1 MKVAILRSV
10 RLVAAILAA
19 VFVVGITPALAQTG
33 ATGTIKGTVTGQGR
47 PIGGAS
53 VALRGATNANTSTDA
68 QGNYSFTSVS
78 PGVYQIVV
86 TKGGFFQTIAT
97 VAVAAGAALTEDIA
111 LAPQSFTSLRTIAHV
126 STGAPGTAQINQSTA
141 AINTIS
147 GQEFE
152 QQGQVQVNKIL
163 NETPGIISWSSAEA
177 NNGADQLSP
186 QNIQIRGA
194 QTYETES
201 LIDGHPVSASLSGSF
216 DPRLLN
222 PGLLQSVEVVK
233 GPGSMPTEINYAIG
247 GTVNYITLQPTRA
260 PEAYVNVGVD
270 NWGGITSVLRATGSL
285 ANNVVQYALGYA
297 TDGAPGPMQNYQL
310 PGSGVFVIAGFP
322 WYVNGQE
329 LLSSPL
335 NALLASQTSYNR
347 YIGQVGELRYG
358 LPTYVCCYGF
368 NTAYDS
374 KNQLGKLR
382 FNFSPYS
389 SLTVSFLGAQAFG
402 PTDNVGQA
410 ASYAPV
416 GDIPNSSFTV
426 FDPPAGYSGSVAPG
440 TPIPFGVSSFLPST
454 ESLQEE
460 LYQAEFRTSFGDWTL
475 LARYFDGATHDYN
488 ALDASPSGL
497 FAFGGKTWGGV
508 TVCPKG
514 TTFNGASCSGL
525 APVQEFFNGQQVEF
539 SALNSNAQ
547 GFTNDYVHGESLQL
561 DRPFGNGSDLTLSVD
576 RSNLYGV
583 AFNNTETTPPP
594 IYTFP
599 PGASQQFLTESI
611 RYGMFIVPSLYMKVG
626 DYDVQYGSHYTDN
639 GGGLAAGTGPA
650 SWKDA
655 TRTYNAP
662 RIAFTWQPNEDTS
675 WRLAAGYSITP
686 PFLSLLSSAGSLPEP
701 FITGVPTAGYDENLN
716 SGAVAPETAL
726 GFDIGVDRR
735 FYRSMFVS
743 IDGYLENLRDMFL
756 PSTFLINQDYFPAG
770 CPSVGS
776 CPLFGSKTENLGHA
790 RYEGVEVAIG
800 DAPLAGFGFRLQ
812 GDLSRAYA
820 YDIPPG
826 FYCTNVPA
834 SQCTPLNYST
844 NLGVIPNVNFTAGG
858 LGFNSV
864 LGSGTV
870 PYSMGYG
877 ELNFRT
883 LAGAYYQLGA
893 TYFGNH
899 NAYNWPAFVV
909 VSGGIRLPLGSHL
922 ALQLSGD
929 NLTNQHSELWTDFLG
944 GIAAPLEPEC
954 VGKYGGPA
962 YTATGTICST
972 LVKLGAVSRSDV
984 MVIPQEGPEN
994 GMNYGPA
1001 SFRLQFIDQIG
1012 NP

>member
-1 MKVAILRSV
+1 MRFF
-10 RLVAAILAA
+10 RLVIAYVGLLALGSLA
-19 VFVVGITPALAQTG
+19 PAFAQSS
-33 ATGTIKGTVTGQGR
+33 ATGSISGVVTSQGIPVASATVELRGVSTQRTTTDGQGR
-47 PIGGAS
+47 YG
-53 VALRGATNANTSTDA
+53 
-68 QGNYSFTSVS
+68 FTAVPS
-78 PGVYQIVV
+78 GEYQLIV

-111 LAPQSFTSLRTIAHV
+111 LAPESFTSLRTIAHV
-126 STGAPGTAQINQSTA
+126 STGAPGRAQINQSTA

-147 GQEFE
+147 SQEFE
-152 QQGQVQVNKIL
+152 QQGQVQVSKML
-163 NETPGIISWSSAEA
+163 NETPGIISWSASES

-186 QNIQIRGA
+186 QFVQIRGA

-201 LIDGHPVSASLSGSF
+201 LIDGHPVSASLGGSF

-260 PEAYVNVGVD
+260 PQAYVNVGVD
-270 NWGGITSVLRATGSL
+270 NWGGVTSVIRATGSV
-285 ANNVVQYALGYA
+285 ANNVLQYALGYA

-322 WYVNGQE
+322 WFVNGQE

-335 NALLASQTSYNR
+335 NALPASQASYNR
-347 YIGQVGELRYG
+347 YIGQIGELRYG
-358 LPTYVCCYGF
+358 LPTYVCCYPF

-374 KNQLGKLR
+374 KNELGKLR
-382 FNFSPYS
+382 FNFSS
-389 SLTVSFLGAQAFG
+389 NTSLTLSFLGAQAFG

-416 GDIPNSSFTV
+416 GNLAGSSFV
-426 FDPPAGYSGSVAPG
+426 LFDPPAGYSGSVAPG

-454 ESLQEE
+454 EALQEE
-460 LYQAEFRTSFGDWTL
+460 LYQGEFRTTFGDWTL

-508 TVCPKG
+508 LVCPKG
-514 TTFNGASCSGL
+514 TTFNGASCSGQ
-525 APVQEFFNGQQVEF
+525 APVQEFFNGQQVQF

-547 GFTNDYVHGESLQL
+547 SFTNNYVHGESLQL

-576 RSNLYGV
+576 RSTLSGIS
-583 AFNNTETTPPP
+583 FNNVETAPPP
-594 IYTFP
+594 LYTFP
-599 PGASQQFLTESI
+599 PGASQGFLTESI
-611 RYGMFIVPSLYMKVG
+611 RYGMFVIPSVYFRIA
-626 DYDVQYGSHYTDN
+626 DYDVQYSSHYTDN
-639 GGGLAAGTGPA
+639 GGGLVPGTGPA
-650 SWKDA
+650 IWKDA
-655 TRTYNAP
+655 TRSYNAP
-662 RIAFTWQPNEDTS
+662 RIAFTWQPNDDIS
-675 WRLAAGYSITP
+675 WRFAAGYSITP
-686 PFLSLLSSAGSLPEP
+686 PFLSLLSSPGSIPEP

-716 SGAVAPETAL
+716 NGAVAPETAL
-726 GFDIGVDRR
+726 GYDIGVDKR
-735 FYRSMFVS
+735 FHQSMFISV
-743 IDGYLENLRDMFL
+743 DGYMENLRNMFL
-756 PSTFLINQDYFPAG
+756 PSTFLINPDYFPAG
-770 CPSVGS
+770 CPSVGA
-776 CPLFGSKTENLGHA
+776 CPLFGTETENLGHA
-790 RYEGVEVAIG
+790 RYEGVEVALG
-800 DAPLAGFGFRLQ
+800 NAPLVGFGFRIQ
-812 GDLSRAYA
+812 GDLMRAYA

-834 SQCTPLNYST
+834 SQCTPINYST
-844 NLGVIPNVNFTAGG
+844 NLGIIPGMNFTSGG

-877 ELNFRT
+877 ELNYRT
-883 LAGAYYQLGA
+883 FAGAYYDVGA

-909 VSGGIRLPLGSHL
+909 VSGGIRLPVGSHF
-922 ALQLSGD
+922 AIQLSGD
-929 NLTNQHSELWTDFLG
+929 NLTDQHGDLWTNQLG
-944 GIAAPLEPEC
+944 GIAAPLQPEC

-962 YTATGTICST
+962 YLAEGTICSA
-972 LVKLGAVSRSDV
+972 LVKLGAVSRNDV
-984 MVIPQEGPEN
+984 MVIPQEGTEN
-994 GMNYGPA
+994 GMNYGPT